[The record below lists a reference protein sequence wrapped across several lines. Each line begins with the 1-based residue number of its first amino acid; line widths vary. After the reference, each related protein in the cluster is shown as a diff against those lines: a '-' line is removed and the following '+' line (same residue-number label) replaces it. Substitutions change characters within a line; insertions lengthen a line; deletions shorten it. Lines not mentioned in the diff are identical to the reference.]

1 MLATWQNKNHGR
13 VYFVEQQI
21 CDFLICCV
29 CEPKGDEVLQSHP
42 LKNNCFITS
51 DTQVFRLIG
60 IPMNT
65 QMLSEITSRLV
76 EVVCETAEEM
86 QGFVTEIL
94 QTIEK
99 AVSSLDIGVIGMLVD
114 ASLRSHT
121 ESNIYWPILIK
132 TS

>member
-1 MLATWQNKNHGR
+1 M
-13 VYFVEQQI
+13 
-21 CDFLICCV
+21 
-29 CEPKGDEVLQSHP
+29 QSHP
-42 LKNNCFITS
+42 LKNNCFITF

-99 AVSSLDIGVIGMLVD
+99 AVSSLDIGVIGMLVA

-121 ESNIYWPILIK
+121 ESNIYWSVLIK

>member
-1 MLATWQNKNHGR
+1 
-13 VYFVEQQI
+13 
-21 CDFLICCV
+21 
-29 CEPKGDEVLQSHP
+29 
-42 LKNNCFITS
+42 
-51 DTQVFRLIG
+51 
-60 IPMNT
+60 MNT

-114 ASLRSHT
+114 ASLRGHT
-121 ESNIYWPILIK
+121 ESNIYWPVLIN